1 MELKENFILKNY
13 LIYLTFVY
21 NFCFHYKVD
30 PVIKNSDIDAFFS
43 VSLNI
48 NIPEIFISGMR
59 MDNSK
64 GNNIR
69 EYWKDFHLIE
79 EIYQHAVVPSLRC

>member
-1 MELKENFILKNY
+1 M
-13 LIYLTFVY
+13 
-21 NFCFHYKVD
+21 
-30 PVIKNSDIDAFFS
+30 DAFFS

-64 GNNIR
+64 GNDIR
-69 EYWKDFHLIE
+69 EYRKYYFLMLKLFNRR
-79 EIYQHAVVPSLRC
+79 YFKQN